1 MLPLLLVISTQ
12 GAASNPLRLVLS
24 AAGFKVYYVESLA
37 SALGVTQQWQF
48 DAALV
53 DGKGLES
60 EIFDVVK
67 SLRSRVHH
75 LPVLVVL
82 HSDDEERW
90 LQVMADGASQVLAQA
105 PSPRVIAAQLHRWV
119 DVFRARQKEDSEPL
133 QLGPLWLNPR
143 RATATVNGVDL
154 KVTATEFEVLLVLA
168 AAQGEVVHR
177 NTIDSTLRFTST
189 TERRRSPDM
198 HISRIRRKLKDAGA
212 EQVELLTIYGQ
223 GYLLR
228 YNAEQPAAAAGT
240 PLVEWSV

>member
-1 MLPLLLVISTQ
+1 MLPLLLVISAQ

-24 AAGFKVYYVESLA
+24 AAGFKVYYVESLS

-53 DGKGLES
+53 DAKDLGN
-60 EIFDVVK
+60 EISDVVK
-67 SLRSRVHH
+67 GLRSRVNH
-75 LPVLVVL
+75 LPVLVLV
-82 HSDDEERW
+82 HSDDEER
-90 LQVMADGASQVLAQA
+90 LFKVMADGASQVLHA

-143 RATATVNGVDL
+143 RAAATVGGVDL
-154 KVTATEFEVLLVLA
+154 KLTATEFEVLLVLA
-168 AAQGEVVHR
+168 AARGEVVHR
-177 NTIDSTLRFTST
+177 NTIDSTLRFIST
-189 TERRRSPDM
+189 AERRRSADM
-198 HISRIRRKLKDAGA
+198 HISRIRRKLKEAGA

-228 YNAEQPAAAAGT
+228 YNAEQPAAAGT

>member
-1 MLPLLLVISTQ
+1 MLPLLLVISAQ

-37 SALGVTQQWQF
+37 SALGVTQQWEF

-53 DGKGLES
+53 DAKGLGN
-60 EIFDVVK
+60 EISDVVK
-67 SLRSRVHH
+67 GLRSRVNH
-75 LPVLVVL
+75 LPVLVLL
-82 HSDDEERW
+82 HSDDEEK
-90 LQVMADGASQVLAQA
+90 LFKVMADGASQVLPHAS
-105 PSPRVIAAQLHRWV
+105 SPRIIAAQLHRWV

-143 RATATVNGVDL
+143 RAAAAVDGVDL
-154 KVTATEFEVLLVLA
+154 KLTATEFEVLLVLA
-168 AAQGEVVHR
+168 AARGEVVHR
-177 NTIDSTLRFTST
+177 NTIDNTLRFIST
-189 TERRRSPDM
+189 AERRRSADM
-198 HISRIRRKLKDAGA
+198 HISRIRRKLKESGA

-228 YNAEQPAAAAGT
+228 YNAEQPAGAGT